1 MFYMEIIKINLEN
14 LDEAIIH
21 KTAEIIKI
29 GGIIVVSTDTIYG
42 LICDAGNEEAICRI
56 YAIKERDLAK
66 PIGVFMKDVQMTR
79 EYVKIAKEQ
88 EELLATPDTFI
99 LPLIK
104 KLPFQKNTLGIRISH
119 SPLISA
125 LISILNFPLA
135 QTSANISGA
144 SLGNDIDAIIRV
156 FENRDIR
163 PDLILDAGKLLERK
177 ASRVIDLTGDSQKI
191 LRE

>member
-1 MFYMEIIKINLEN
+1 MEIIKINLEN